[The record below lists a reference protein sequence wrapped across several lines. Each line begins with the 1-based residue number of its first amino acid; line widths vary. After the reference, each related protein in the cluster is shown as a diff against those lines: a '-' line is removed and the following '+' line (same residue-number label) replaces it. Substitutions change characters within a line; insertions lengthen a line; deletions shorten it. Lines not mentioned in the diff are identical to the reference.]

1 MQLPTCLCPTSA
13 KSPGGPPHRQL
24 LLSHRLPFS
33 LKSLKSSQHLL
44 VTLPPAAATLSTP
57 SLSPGQQTLQ
67 DFTVPGTTPGTAE
80 AEASQPFLALKEPWV
95 EGGSLGW
102 SYTP

>member
-1 MQLPTCLCPTSA
+1 MAEQS
-13 KSPGGPPHRQL
+13 GENWID
-24 LLSHRLPFS
+24 
-33 LKSLKSSQHLL
+33 KSLKSGQHLL

-67 DFTVPGTTPGTAE
+67 DFTVPGTTLGTAE